1 MACQFFTLKSEGD
14 FDSLQTMSPDLEKK
28 VIADLEKTGF
38 PSEFEARRIIYSFSG
53 GWDCTGTMGY
63 FDLDEQKLRQV
74 DIYAFMPCGDR
85 VSKTKHTHTVW
96 HLIIEVK
103 KSEGGKPWVV
113 FTERRDVIRD
123 VLRWRKDLVAYCNLP
138 AEWDKNFSWR
148 IYENSFCRGQHWIGY
163 GVHESF
169 KQPTEISRPYA
180 VMLSVVKAAEH
191 FHQETI
197 FWMKKRPPV
206 TNDISK
212 NPTQLN
218 FIRPVVVLDGEL
230 LTAELNKDGKLVV
243 SEVEMSPMY
252 VGYKSSHYD
261 REWYR
266 VDLVRLSALN
276 KYMGFAEKQHN
287 AIRKAILEL
296 GGLGTFTEEEIY
308 NGAKPKKLSKDSNK
322 RK

>member
-1 MACQFFTLKSEGD
+1 
-14 FDSLQTMSPDLEKK
+14 MSPDLEKK

-38 PSEFEARRIIYSFSG
+38 PSEFEARRIICSFSG

-96 HLIIEVK
+96 HLITEVK
-103 KSEGGKPWVV
+103 KSDGGKPWIV
-113 FTERRDVIRD
+113 FKERRDVIRD
-123 VLRWRKDLVAYCNLP
+123 VLRWRKDMVVYCNLP
-138 AEWDKNFSWR
+138 AAWDKNFSWR
-148 IYENSFCRGQHWIGY
+148 IYENSFCNGQHWIGY

-169 KQPTEISRPYA
+169 KQPSEASRPYGA
-180 VMLSVVKAAEH
+180 MLSAVKAAEH
-191 FHQETI
+191 FHNEAKCSVKGQ
-197 FWMKKRPPV
+197 PAV
-206 TNDISK
+206 THDISK
-212 NPTQLN
+212 NPTRLN

-230 LTAELNKDGKLVV
+230 LTAEVDNEGKLVV

-266 VDLVRLSALN
+266 VDLVRLSALK
-276 KYMGFAEKQHN
+276 KYLSFAEKQHN

-296 GGLGTFTEEEIY
+296 GGLAGYSEEELCS
-308 NGAKPKKLSKDSNK
+308 GAKPKKVAKTPSGK
-322 RK
+322 